1 MTRKYSTIDP
11 DTRMKNNR
19 EKNKQFESACRAA
32 QLSEEEKHK
41 FSEVLHSDTD
51 FQTGDYEYE
60 DLVAFAKEF
69 KKEDTQT
76 KR

>member
-1 MTRKYSTIDP
+1 MTRKYASIDP

-19 EKNKQFESACRAA
+19 EKNKQFEAACREA
-32 QLSEEEKHK
+32 QLSEDEKRK
-41 FSEVLHSDTD
+41 FSKALHEDKE

-69 KKEDTQT
+69 KK
-76 KR
+76 